1 MVAREG
7 IEPPTPAF
15 SWLLLREVLEGHHQV
30 QLRMPGEV
38 SNVWLSVRAII
49 AEVFKILVVGGDGTV
64 RA

>member
-1 MVAREG
+1 MAIASRS
-7 IEPPTPAF
+7 P
-15 SWLLLREVLEGHHQV
+15 LEGHHQV
-30 QLRMPGEV
+30 QLLMPGEV